1 MILVDASSLFI
12 STIMAQ
18 IKTFEE
24 QPELIRHTI
33 FNMIRRY
40 NLEHRDEFGE
50 MVICFDSKGNWRKE
64 AFPQY
69 KASRKKA
76 RSESDTNWK
85 LIYEIIGEVKD
96 EIRTYSPYRTVEVD
110 TCEADDIIGVLCEKQ
125 MTPEPILII
134 SPDKDF
140 VQLQKYPNVRQYSN
154 TQKKWVVPEEDA
166 ETDLL
171 VKVLKGD
178 SGDGVPNVLSD
189 DNTFVEGGRQGVM
202 SKKKLQALM
211 ENPEALGTTVA
222 RNVIRNR
229 NMIDLTRTPEPLKD
243 KIMEAFDNKAGGS
256 VMRLMT
262 LFTKKQMKLMIESLS
277 DFEVRKLNK

>member
-171 VKVLKGD
+171 IKVLKGD

-277 DFEVRKLNK
+277 DFEVRHLNK